1 MLDNDQHD
9 GREGDDPQ
17 EGVAELGACREIRRP
32 VSGIDKA
39 YGDE

>member
-17 EGVAELGACREIRRP
+17 EGVAELGARGEIRRP
-32 VSGIDKA
+32 IPGIDKA
-39 YGDE
+39 YGDK